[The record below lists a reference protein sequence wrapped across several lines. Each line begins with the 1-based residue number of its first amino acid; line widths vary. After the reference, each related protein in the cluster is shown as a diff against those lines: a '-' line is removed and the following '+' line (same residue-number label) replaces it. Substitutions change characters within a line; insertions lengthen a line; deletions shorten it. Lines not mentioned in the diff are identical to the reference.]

1 MNLYE
6 HTSRWKIIL
15 IGLGV
20 VFMIIPLFY
29 SNFLAKKL
37 SALELSKVKL
47 FVTTL
52 IEITNTN
59 NLNED
64 VSYEMEILTKS
75 IQDLQV
81 VSIYRNNVIEFY
93 NFPENTDTLSLI
105 ESLKKSGPPPVI
117 SDDYTIYYRYPKI
130 LTWLSYFPL
139 VQLFLLLL
147 YAGIGYAVF
156 NASRKEEQNRIW
168 VGMAK
173 ETAHQLGT
181 PISGMMG
188 WIEHLRTQS
197 LSQTE
202 HQQVITEM
210 EFDVQKLQQVADR
223 FSKIGSKPEL
233 VDTELMPILISCK
246 NYIAARAS
254 KNISFNFL
262 TTEPNH
268 FRAAININLF
278 SWVIENLLRN
288 SLDAMDQKGMI
299 QFDLSQDAH
308 WIFVDIQDSGK
319 GIPVA
324 LWNTIF
330 KPGFTTKTRGWGLGL
345 SLARRIIENYHKGK
359 ISVKHSEPGK
369 GTTIRIQ
376 LPKILRP

>member
-1 MNLYE
+1 MNLYTN
-6 HTSRWKIIL
+6 TSRWKLIL
-15 IGLGV
+15 IGLGL
-20 VFMIIPLFY
+20 VFMILPLFY
-29 SNFLAKKL
+29 SNYLAKKL

-47 FVTTL
+47 FETTL
-52 IEITNTN
+52 VEITNTS

-64 VSYEMEILTKS
+64 MSYELDILTKS
-75 IQDLQV
+75 IMDLQV
-81 VSIYRNNVIEFY
+81 VSINRNNEIEFY
-93 NFPENTDTLSLI
+93 NFPANTDTLTLLN
-105 ESLKKSGPPPVI
+105 ELKSNGPPPVI

-188 WIEHLRTQS
+188 WIEHLRTNT
-197 LSQTE
+197 LSSVEQE
-202 HQQVITEM
+202 QVINEM
-210 EFDVQKLQQVADR
+210 EYDIQKLQQVADR

-233 VDTELMPILISCK
+233 ILTDLFPVLESCK

-254 KNISFNFL
+254 KNIQFEILQKDCSSL
-262 TTEPNH
+262 L
-268 FRAAININLF
+268 ASINVNLF

-288 SLDAMDQKGMI
+288 SLDAMDHKGLI
-299 QFDLSQDAH
+299 QFDLMEDSH
-308 WIFVDIQDSGK
+308 WIYIDIKDSGK
-319 GIPVA
+319 GIPTSQ
-324 LWNTIF
+324 WKTIF

-345 SLARRIIENYHKGK
+345 SLARRIIENYHQGK
-359 ISVKHSEPGK
+359 IYVKNSEMGK
-369 GTTIRIQ
+369 GTTISIQ
-376 LPKILRP
+376 LPRMVLA

>member
-1 MNLYE
+1 MNLYAN
-6 HTSRWKIIL
+6 TSRWKIIL
-15 IGLGV
+15 FGLGL
-20 VFMIIPLFY
+20 VFMILPLFY
-29 SNFLAKKL
+29 SNYLAKKL

-47 FVTTL
+47 FETTL
-52 IEITNTN
+52 VEITNTS

-64 VSYEMEILTKS
+64 MSYELDILTKS
-75 IQDLQV
+75 IMDLQV
-81 VSIYRNNVIEFY
+81 VSINRNNEIEFY
-93 NFPENTDTLSLI
+93 NFPANTDTLSLLN
-105 ESLKKSGPPPVI
+105 ELKSKGPPPVI

-188 WIEHLRTQS
+188 WIEHLRTNN
-197 LSQTE
+197 LSSIEQE
-202 HQQVITEM
+202 QIINEM
-210 EFDVQKLQQVADR
+210 EYDIQKLQQVADR

-233 VDTELMPILISCK
+233 ILTNLFPVLESCK

-254 KNISFNFL
+254 KSI
-262 TTEPNH
+262 H
-268 FRAAININLF
+268 FEILNQDRSSLSASINVNLF

-288 SLDAMDQKGMI
+288 SLDAMDHKGLI
-299 QFDLSQDAH
+299 QFELMEDSH
-308 WIFVDIQDSGK
+308 WIYLNIKDSGK
-319 GIPVA
+319 GIPNSQ
-324 LWNTIF
+324 WKTIF

-345 SLARRIIENYHKGK
+345 SLARRIIENYHQGK
-359 ISVKHSEPGK
+359 IYVKNSEIGK
-369 GTTIRIQ
+369 GTTISIQ
-376 LPKILRP
+376 LPRTT

>member
-1 MNLYE
+1 MNLYAN
-6 HTSRWKIIL
+6 TSRWKIIL
-15 IGLGV
+15 FGLGL
-20 VFMIIPLFY
+20 VFMILPLFY
-29 SNFLAKKL
+29 SNYLAKKL

-47 FVTTL
+47 FEATL
-52 IEITNTN
+52 VEITNTN

-64 VSYEMEILTKS
+64 ASYEMDILNKS

-81 VSIYRNNVIEFY
+81 VSINRNNEIEFY
-93 NFPENTDTLSLI
+93 NFPEHTDTLNLLND
-105 ESLKKSGPPPVI
+105 LKASGPTPVI
-117 SDDYTIYYRYPKI
+117 SDDYTIYYRYPII

-188 WIEHLRTQS
+188 WIEHLRTNT
-197 LSQTE
+197 LSQAE
-202 HQQVITEM
+202 QEQVINEM
-210 EFDVQKLQQVADR
+210 EYDVQKLQQVAER

-233 VDTELMPILISCK
+233 ILTDLLPVLESCK

-254 KNISFNFL
+254 RNIEFEILQKDHSKFL
-262 TTEPNH
+262 
-268 FRAAININLF
+268 ASININLF

-288 SLDAMDQKGMI
+288 SLDAMDQSGRI
-299 QFDLSQDAH
+299 EFDLMEDSH
-308 WIFVDIQDSGK
+308 WIYLDIKDSGK
-319 GIPVA
+319 GIPNSH
-324 LWNTIF
+324 WKTIF

-345 SLARRIIENYHKGK
+345 SLARRIIENYHQGK
-359 ISVKHSEPGK
+359 IYVKNAEIGK
-369 GTTIRIQ
+369 GTTISIQ
-376 LPKILRP
+376 LPRTNNF

>member
-1 MNLYE
+1 MNLYTK
-6 HTSRWKIIL
+6 TSRWKLIL
-15 IGLGV
+15 IGLGLI
-20 VFMIIPLFY
+20 FMILPLFY
-29 SNFLAKKL
+29 SNYLAKKL

-47 FVTTL
+47 FETTL
-52 IEITNTN
+52 IEITNTA

-64 VSYEMEILTKS
+64 VTYEMDILKNS
-75 IQDLQV
+75 IMDLQV
-81 VSIYRNNVIEFY
+81 VSINRNNEIEFY
-93 NFPENTDTLSLI
+93 NFPENTDTLKLLQ
-105 ESLKKSGPPPVI
+105 ELKTNGPPPVI

-188 WIEHLRTQS
+188 WIEHLRTNS
-197 LSQTE
+197 LDAAE
-202 HQQVITEM
+202 HDQVINEM
-210 EFDVQKLQQVADR
+210 EYDIQKLQQVADR

-233 VDTELMPILISCK
+233 IITDLVPVLESSK

-254 KNISFNFL
+254 RNIQFEILQNQPAKF
-262 TTEPNH
+262 
-268 FRAAININLF
+268 FAALNSNLF

-288 SLDAMDQKGMI
+288 SLDAMDQNGRI
-299 QFDLSQDAH
+299 QFDLMEDGQ
-308 WIFVDIQDSGK
+308 WVYLDIKDTGK
-319 GIPVA
+319 GIPNSQ
-324 LWNTIF
+324 WKTIF
-330 KPGFTTKTRGWGLGL
+330 KPGYTTKTRGWGLGL
-345 SLARRIIENYHKGK
+345 SLARRIIENYHQGK
-359 ISVKHSEPGK
+359 IYVKHSEPGK
-369 GTTIRIQ
+369 GTTISIQ
-376 LPKILRP
+376 LPRVV

>member
-1 MNLYE
+1 MNLYTN
-6 HTSRWKIIL
+6 TSRWKLIL
-15 IGLGV
+15 FGLGL
-20 VFMIIPLFY
+20 VFMILPLFY
-29 SNFLAKKL
+29 SNYLAKKL

-47 FVTTL
+47 FETTL
-52 IEITNTN
+52 VEITNTS

-64 VSYEMEILTKS
+64 MSYELDILTKS
-75 IQDLQV
+75 IMDLQV
-81 VSIYRNNVIEFY
+81 VSINRNNEIEFY
-93 NFPENTDTLSLI
+93 NFPANTDTLTLLN
-105 ESLKKSGPPPVI
+105 ELKSNGPPPVI

-188 WIEHLRTQS
+188 WIEHLRTNNLNS
-197 LSQTE
+197 TE
-202 HQQVITEM
+202 QEQVINEM
-210 EFDVQKLQQVADR
+210 EYDIQKLQQVADR

-233 VDTELMPILISCK
+233 ILTDLYPVLVSCK

-254 KNISFNFL
+254 KNIQFEILKKDRLSVM
-262 TTEPNH
+262 
-268 FRAAININLF
+268 ASINVNLF

-288 SLDAMDQKGMI
+288 SLDAMDHKGLI
-299 QFDLSQDAH
+299 QFDLMEDSH
-308 WIFVDIQDSGK
+308 WIYLDIKDSGK
-319 GIPVA
+319 GIPNSQ
-324 LWNTIF
+324 WKTIF

-345 SLARRIIENYHKGK
+345 SLARRIIENYHQGK
-359 ISVKHSEPGK
+359 IYVKTAEIGK
-369 GTTIRIQ
+369 GTTISIQ
-376 LPKILRP
+376 LPRMV

>member
-1 MNLYE
+1 MNLYTK
-6 HTSRWKIIL
+6 TSRWKLIL
-15 IGLGV
+15 IGLGLI
-20 VFMIIPLFY
+20 FMILPLFY
-29 SNFLAKKL
+29 SNYLAKKL

-47 FVTTL
+47 FETTL
-52 IEITNTN
+52 IEITNTA

-64 VSYEMEILTKS
+64 VTYEMDILKNS
-75 IQDLQV
+75 IMDLQV
-81 VSIYRNNVIEFY
+81 VSINRNNEIEFY
-93 NFPENTDTLSLI
+93 NFPENTDTLKLLQ
-105 ESLKKSGPPPVI
+105 ELKTNGPPPVI

-188 WIEHLRTQS
+188 WIEHLRTNN
-197 LSQTE
+197 LDAAE
-202 HQQVITEM
+202 HDQVINEM
-210 EFDVQKLQQVADR
+210 EYDIQKLQQVADR

-233 VDTELMPILISCK
+233 IITDLVPVLESSK

-254 KNISFNFL
+254 RNIQFEILQNQPAKF
-262 TTEPNH
+262 
-268 FRAAININLF
+268 FAALNSNLF

-288 SLDAMDQKGMI
+288 SLDAMDQNGRI
-299 QFDLSQDAH
+299 QFDLMEDGQ
-308 WIFVDIQDSGK
+308 WVYLDIKDTGK
-319 GIPVA
+319 GIPNSQ
-324 LWNTIF
+324 WKTIF
-330 KPGFTTKTRGWGLGL
+330 KPGYTTKTRGWGLGL
-345 SLARRIIENYHKGK
+345 SLARRIIENYHQGK
-359 ISVKHSEPGK
+359 IYVKHSEPGK
-369 GTTIRIQ
+369 GTTISIQ
-376 LPKILRP
+376 LPRVV

>member
-1 MNLYE
+1 MNLYAN
-6 HTSRWKIIL
+6 TSRWKIIL
-15 IGLGV
+15 FGLGL
-20 VFMIIPLFY
+20 VFMILPLFY
-29 SNFLAKKL
+29 SNYLAKKL

-47 FVTTL
+47 FEATL
-52 IEITNTN
+52 VEITNTN

-64 VSYEMEILTKS
+64 ASYEMDILNKS

-81 VSIYRNNVIEFY
+81 VSINRNNEIEFY
-93 NFPENTDTLSLI
+93 NFPEHTDTLNLLND
-105 ESLKKSGPPPVI
+105 LKASGPPPVI
-117 SDDYTIYYRYPKI
+117 SDDYTIYYRYPII

-188 WIEHLRTQS
+188 WIEHLRTNT
-197 LSQTE
+197 LSQAE
-202 HQQVITEM
+202 QEQVINEM
-210 EFDVQKLQQVADR
+210 EYDVQKLQQVAER

-233 VDTELMPILISCK
+233 ILTDLLPVLESCK

-254 KNISFNFL
+254 RNIQFEILQKDHSKFL
-262 TTEPNH
+262 
-268 FRAAININLF
+268 ASININLF

-288 SLDAMDQKGMI
+288 SLDAMDQSGRI
-299 QFDLSQDAH
+299 EFDLMEDSH
-308 WIFVDIQDSGK
+308 WIYLDIKDSGK
-319 GIPVA
+319 GIPNSQ
-324 LWNTIF
+324 WKTIF

-345 SLARRIIENYHKGK
+345 SLARRIIENYHQGK
-359 ISVKHSEPGK
+359 IYVKNAEIGK
-369 GTTIRIQ
+369 GTTISIQ
-376 LPKILRP
+376 LPRTNNF

>member
-1 MNLYE
+1 MNLYTN
-6 HTSRWKIIL
+6 TSRWKLIL
-15 IGLGV
+15 FGLGL
-20 VFMIIPLFY
+20 VFMILPLFY
-29 SNFLAKKL
+29 SNYLAKKL

-47 FVTTL
+47 FETTL
-52 IEITNTN
+52 VEITNTS

-64 VSYEMEILTKS
+64 MSYELDILTKS
-75 IQDLQV
+75 IMDLQV
-81 VSIYRNNVIEFY
+81 VSINRNNEIEFY
-93 NFPENTDTLSLI
+93 NFPANTDTLTLLN
-105 ESLKKSGPPPVI
+105 ELKSNGPPPVI

-188 WIEHLRTQS
+188 WIEHLRTNN
-197 LSQTE
+197 LNFTE
-202 HQQVITEM
+202 QEQVINEM
-210 EFDVQKLQQVADR
+210 EYDIQKLQQVADR

-233 VDTELMPILISCK
+233 ILTDLYPVLESCK

-254 KNISFNFL
+254 KNIQFEILKKDRLSVM
-262 TTEPNH
+262 
-268 FRAAININLF
+268 ASINVNLF

-288 SLDAMDQKGMI
+288 SLDAMDHKGLI
-299 QFDLSQDAH
+299 QFDLMEDSH
-308 WIFVDIQDSGK
+308 WIYLDIKDSGK
-319 GIPVA
+319 GIPNSQ
-324 LWNTIF
+324 WKTIF

-345 SLARRIIENYHKGK
+345 SLARRIIENYHQGK
-359 ISVKHSEPGK
+359 IYVKTAEIGK
-369 GTTIRIQ
+369 GTTISIQ
-376 LPKILRP
+376 LPRMV